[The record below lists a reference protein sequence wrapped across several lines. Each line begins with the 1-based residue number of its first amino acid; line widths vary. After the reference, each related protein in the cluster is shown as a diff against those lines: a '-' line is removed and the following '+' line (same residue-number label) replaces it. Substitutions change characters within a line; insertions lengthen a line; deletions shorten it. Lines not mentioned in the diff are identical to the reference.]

1 MSNQVADREPS
12 DEDVPWQQ
20 KIIDNLWILLALSLL
35 IPGLIYLAWGL
46 WELANVPT
54 WGGK

>member
-1 MSNQVADREPS
+1 MPNQNVDPEGS

-20 KIIDNLWILLALSLL
+20 KVIDNLWILLALSLL
-35 IPGLIYLAWGL
+35 IPGLIYLGWGL
-46 WELANVPT
+46 WELANLPT